1 MMATS
6 YKAARYAGTTVDY
19 NRMAESLHFGTFKG
33 HAEQLQALEKKLV
46 DEMVAALKEQRY
58 LEASKGDDTTKH
70 VHYDLL
76 NDADTAL
83 QGSNQL
89 LAPMNQIMGS
99 SSKRD
104 ELHDPLVASTGS
116 DKVTDKPAQASD
128 LLTHIQQQHEAET
141 TIQELRCHLLES
153 RRTIDTLRSQL
164 ASHNST
170 RTGILKPKTTRHSDQ
185 DYLTS
190 TQVMQCCENA
200 FRAAL
205 KVFESY
211 NDNI

>member
-46 DEMVAALKEQRY
+46 DELVAALKEQRY

-116 DKVTDKPAQASD
+116 DKPRPRFKSSAAIYSKVDVLSTPYALS
-128 LLTHIQQQHEAET
+128 LPLTIPLA
-141 TIQELRCHLLES
+141 LES
-153 RRTIDTLRSQL
+153 
-164 ASHNST
+164 
-170 RTGILKPKTTRHSDQ
+170 
-185 DYLTS
+185 
-190 TQVMQCCENA
+190 
-200 FRAAL
+200 
-205 KVFESY
+205 
-211 NDNI
+211 